1 MRERLPSLTA
11 AAVSLYRSVAS
22 LPGSPVDFAN
32 DRGMRLLVPRPA
44 QHALSALGAITA
56 RSPRAHALASASSLG
71 LLPHVALR
79 TAAIDAALRSERAS
93 RGIPQLVLLG
103 AGLDARAFRMPELSE
118 TRVIEVDFP
127 STQALKRAR
136 TEALVPAAR
145 ELRWAAIDF
154 ERDDLGEV
162 LARAGHDPHAR
173 TVWLWE
179 GVTMYLAREALEAT
193 LAVVRDRSAPGSS
206 LLVTYATDEMAALE
220 ALGTRVAIGE
230 SPLAPL
236 VALGFGVLGE
246 PLRGRMRPAE
256 ARATLERFALEVEAD
271 SGPAEW
277 AAQHWR
283 GPRPRIVIGERLA
296 IARRRAT

>member
-32 DRGMRLLVPRPA
+32 DRGMRVLMPEAA
-44 QHALSALGAITA
+44 QRALGALGAITA
-56 RSPRAHALASASSLG
+56 RRPGAHGLVAATTFG

-79 TAAIDAALRSERAS
+79 TAAIDAALRRERAE

-103 AGLDARAFRMPELSE
+103 AGLDARAYRMPELSQ

-136 TEALVPAAR
+136 AAGLVPAAE

-162 LARAGHDPHAR
+162 LARAGHDRAAR

-193 LAVVRDRSAPGSS
+193 LAVVRDRSTPGSR
-206 LLVTYATDEMAALE
+206 LLVTYATDEMAAL
-220 ALGTRVAIGE
+220 AAGGTRLTIGE
-230 SPLAPL
+230 SPLGPL
-236 VALGFGVLGE
+236 VELGFGVLGE
-246 PLRGRMRPAE
+246 PLRGRMSPER
-256 ARATLERFALEVEAD
+256 ARAALDRFGLEVESD
-271 SGPAEW
+271 TGPAEW
-277 AAQHWR
+277 AREHWR
-283 GPRPRIVIGERLA
+283 GRAPRFSIGERLVL
-296 IARRRAT
+296 ARRKA